1 MTNEWIDLVDDPG
14 YPRTPLHGGYVL
26 RTGRK
31 GLMAL
36 LEEWQAAG
44 VNHAALGI
52 QFSQRPP
59 AEVLEELARGCCRTF
74 PRTKDRR
81 RRPPSGEKHRTG
93 SGMTKPEQPWT
104 REPQCRV
111 Q

>member
-59 AEVLEELARGCCRTF
+59 AEVLEELARGAAALSLARRTVGGV
-74 PRTKDRR
+74 RR
-81 RRPPSGEKHRTG
+81 LVRNTEPA
-93 SGMTKPEQPWT
+93 
-104 REPQCRV
+104 RE
-111 Q
+111 